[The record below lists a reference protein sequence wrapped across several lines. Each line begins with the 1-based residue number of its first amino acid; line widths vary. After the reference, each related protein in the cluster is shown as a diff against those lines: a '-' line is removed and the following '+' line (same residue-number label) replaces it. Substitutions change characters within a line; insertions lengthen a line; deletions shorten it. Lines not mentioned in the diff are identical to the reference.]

1 MVHVLGVIG
10 SNLPPISAKQ
20 QPRNNYL
27 RALTSARGE
36 LIFLHDQIDHFDQ
49 VRVNLVNLVNLVT

>member
-1 MVHVLGVIG
+1 MVHDWGVTG
-10 SNLPPISAKQ
+10 CDLPAISAKQ
-20 QPRNNYL
+20 LPRNNYL